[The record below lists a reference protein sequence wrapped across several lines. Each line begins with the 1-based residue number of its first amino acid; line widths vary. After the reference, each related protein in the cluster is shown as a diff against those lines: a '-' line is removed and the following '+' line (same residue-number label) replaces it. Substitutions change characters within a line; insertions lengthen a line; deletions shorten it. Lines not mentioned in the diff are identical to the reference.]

1 MLGRIAVHLDR
12 DSACARRV
20 RAAAQLAARHD
31 ADLVGV
37 YAGFLQ
43 PRYFQRS
50 VAAIPGGIDAM
61 LHQRL
66 TDAMA
71 DVEDMFRSIAGSVGV
86 TSYWRAPAGAP
97 EDVLGQQSRYC
108 DLLVMSQP
116 DDEEP
121 GPVRM
126 PELTASVL
134 VEAGRPVLMLP
145 FAGELPAIGRRVLF
159 GWDRSRESARA
170 LADAGHLLE
179 QAEELVV
186 LEIDPPTESPQAAR
200 NNRDDMLA
208 YCSSHGYP
216 LPKDITRDS
225 SGIGVGNAIL
235 NAAAD
240 HGSDLIVMGAYGHS
254 RLRESLFGGAS
265 RTLLASMTAPVLFS
279 H

>member
-12 DSACARRV
+12 DYACARRV
-20 RAAAQLAARHD
+20 RAATELAARHD
-31 ADLVGV
+31 ADLVGI

-50 VAAIPGGIDAM
+50 EAAIPEGIDTM
-61 LHQRL
+61 LHERL
-66 TDAMA
+66 VEEMK
-71 DVEDMFRSIAGSVGV
+71 DVEHMFRHIAGLQGV
-86 TSYWRAPAGAP
+86 PSYWRAPEGAP
-97 EDVLGQQSRYC
+97 ADVLGKQARYC

-116 DDEEP
+116 DDDEP

-126 PELTASVL
+126 PELTASIL
-134 VEAGRPVLMLP
+134 MEAGRPVLILP
-145 FAGELPAIGRRVLF
+145 FAGELPPIGRRVLF
-159 GWDRSRESARA
+159 GWDRGRLAARA

-186 LEIDPPTESPQAAR
+186 LEIDPPQESPLSAR
-200 NNRDDMLA
+200 HNRDDMLA
-208 YCSSHGYP
+208 YCASHGYP
-216 LPKDITRDS
+216 LPKDVTRDS
-225 SGIGVGNAIL
+225 TGIGVGNAIL

-254 RLRESLFGGAS
+254 RLREAIWGGAS